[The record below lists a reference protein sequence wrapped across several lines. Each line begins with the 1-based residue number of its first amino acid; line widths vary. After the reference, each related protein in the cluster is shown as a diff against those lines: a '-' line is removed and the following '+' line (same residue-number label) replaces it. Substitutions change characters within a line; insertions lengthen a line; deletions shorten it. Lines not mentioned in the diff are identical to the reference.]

1 MSGLEERNLV
11 LGKWVEVFVFVV
23 EFEVVAAAADVLMVR
38 MIFVTLRH
46 LVIPLLIPAMGAILA
61 TAITPPSAMAA
72 LSPTSTASAAYA
84 IAEAAQNAPAPRPVN
99 PPRCDYCW

>member
-1 MSGLEERNLV
+1 LEERNLV
-11 LGKWVEVFVFVV
+11 LGKWGEVFVFVV
-23 EFEVVAAAADVLMVR
+23 VFEVVAAAAAVLMVR

-46 LVIPLLIPAMGAILA
+46 LVIPLLIPATVAILVTA
-61 TAITPPSAMAA
+61 TTPASVMAA
-72 LSPTSTASAAYA
+72 ISPASTASAAYA